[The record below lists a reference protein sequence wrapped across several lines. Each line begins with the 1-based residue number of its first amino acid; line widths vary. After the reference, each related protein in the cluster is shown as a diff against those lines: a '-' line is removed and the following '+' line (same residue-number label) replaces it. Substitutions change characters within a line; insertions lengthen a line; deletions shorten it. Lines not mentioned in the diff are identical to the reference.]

1 MPLTL
6 SDGSQLDMSDWNAFQ
21 ISQVEILEEAV
32 AMPCYYVASRHNIFK
47 AGGATKFADV
57 PYVSRLCASNKA
69 DRKSADAIWDEI
81 IAKVNDEY
89 ENKWL
94 ANIK

>member
-1 MPLTL
+1 MSFLYSDEGYRVYANAIKTPMPLTL

-47 AGGATKFADV
+47 AG
-57 PYVSRLCASNKA
+57 C
-69 DRKSADAIWDEI
+69 KSERP
-81 IAKVNDEY
+81 
-89 ENKWL
+89 
-94 ANIK
+94 

>member
-6 SDGSQLDMSDWNAFQ
+6 PDGSDLDVSDWGAFQ
-21 ISQVEILEEAV
+21 KSQVQLLEEAV
-32 AMPCYYVASRHNIFK
+32 ALPCYYVASRHDIFK
-47 AGGATKFADV
+47 SGGATKYADV

-69 DRKSADAIWDEI
+69 DRKNADAIWDEI
-81 IAKVNDEY
+81 VAKVNDNF

>member
-1 MPLTL
+1 MADLATVSAQVVRTFLEKNLTL
-6 SDGSQLDMSDWNAFQ
+6 GTAESLTGGMIAAS
-21 ISQVEILEEAV
+21 V
-32 AMPCYYVASRHNIFK
+32 AGVDKIFK
-47 AGGATKFADV
+47 AGGATKYADV

-69 DRKSADAIWDEI
+69 DRKSADAIWEEM

>member
-1 MPLTL
+1 M
-6 SDGSQLDMSDWNAFQ
+6 
-21 ISQVEILEEAV
+21 LEETV
-32 AMPCYYVASRHNIFK
+32 AMPTYSVASRHDIFK
-47 AGGATKFADV
+47 AGGATKYAGV
-57 PYVSRLCASNKA
+57 PYIARLCASNKA
-69 DRKSADAIWDEI
+69 DRKGADAIWDEM